1 MDLAALMP
9 FLTIV
14 GGIILVILGFF
25 GLFKAFYIK
34 VPQGTALI
42 VNDMSSQPKVH
53 FTGALVYPVIYKKEF
68 MRISLLTLE
77 VDRRGKDGLI
87 CHDNL
92 RADITVAFYLRVN
105 ETTEDVLKVAKAIG
119 VDRASD
125 HQAVSTLF
133 SAKFSEALKTVGKQL
148 DLATLFEN
156 RQDFRDR
163 IVDVIGKDLN
173 GYALEDVAIDYL
185 EQTPKS
191 ALDPNNIFDSEGI
204 RKITEITAIHNIETN
219 QKERDQELAIQK
231 KNVETRE
238 ASLAL
243 ERQQANAEARQ
254 KREIDNIRARE
265 QAETLR
271 VQEEERLKS
280 EQARIQTQ
288 QEIEI
293 REENRMREVE
303 VAQQNRTRAVA
314 IEEER
319 VSRARELEVVARE
332 REVELQRIEKEKALE
347 EERKNISNVIRE
359 RVAVE
364 KTVAQEEERIK
375 EVREVSEAE
384 RMKKVTVINAEAE
397 AEESLVRQVKK
408 AAADEASAKH
418 RAEEISTMAQAELE
432 ASAKQAES
440 KKRLAEG
447 IEAEHAALGLAEARV
462 RQATAEA
469 EEKEGLV
476 LANITA
482 EKLLAEARGLK
493 EKGLTEAQVME
504 AKAKAEQQQGFAEAK
519 ILEEKLAAQARGEEQ
534 QANAKEKLGLA
545 DAKVLEEK
553 LAAQARGEGQLGSA
567 QAEVIRQR
575 LKAEADGLTDKFKSM
590 DHLSDTARSHEEFR
604 MRLEKEFEQAMA
616 SIDANKEI
624 AREQADVLAAAL
636 SKTNIE
642 IVGGDG
648 SFFNTFSKAL
658 SLGKAVDGFMDK
670 SSFAKENVEKLI
682 NRSKEDKKV
691 DIAALL
697 KNPEVQDLINGF
709 MAAKGAGQLAKTV
722 TAKPIPPT
730 DDQL

>member
-1 MDLAALMP
+1 MDLAFVMP
-9 FLTIV
+9 FLTVV
-14 GGIILVILGFF
+14 GFTILIILGLF

-42 VNDMSSQPKVH
+42 VNDMTSQPKVH

-87 CHDNL
+87 CQDNL

-148 DLATLFEN
+148 ELSKLFED
-156 RQDFRDR
+156 RQNFRDR

-243 ERQQANAEARQ
+243 ERQQADAEARQ

-265 QAETLR
+265 TSETLR
-271 VQEEERLKS
+271 VQEEERLKA

-303 VAQQNRTRAVA
+303 VAQQNRTRAVT
-314 IEEER
+314 IEQER
-319 VSRARELEVVARE
+319 VNRARELEIVARE

-384 RMKKVTVINAEAE
+384 RMRQVTIINAQAE
-397 AEESLVRQVKK
+397 AEESLVRQVKR
-408 AAADEASAKH
+408 AEADESSAKH
-418 RAEEISTMAQAELE
+418 KAEEISTMAKAELE
-432 ASAKQAES
+432 ASVKQAEA

-476 LANITA
+476 LATVTA
-482 EKLLAEARGLK
+482 EKLLAEARGMK

-504 AKAKAEQQQGFAEAK
+504 AKALAQQQQGLAEAK

-545 DAKVLEEK
+545 DAKILEEK

-604 MRLEKEFEQAMA
+604 MRLEKQFEQAMA
-616 SIDANKEI
+616 SIEANKEI

-648 SFFNTFSKAL
+648 NFFNTFSKAL

-682 NRSKEDKKV
+682 NRTQQDKKL
-691 DIAALL
+691 DIASLL

-709 MAAKGAGQLAKTV
+709 MATKGASQLIKDV
-722 TAKPIPPT
+722 TTKS
-730 DDQL
+730 DSSKEE

>member
-1 MDLAALMP
+1 MDLAFVMP
-9 FLTIV
+9 FLTVV
-14 GGIILVILGFF
+14 GFTILIILGLF

-42 VNDMSSQPKVH
+42 VNDMTSQPKVH

-87 CHDNL
+87 CQDNL

-148 DLATLFEN
+148 ELSKLFED
-156 RQDFRDR
+156 RQNFRDR

-243 ERQQANAEARQ
+243 ERQQADAEARQ

-265 QAETLR
+265 TSETLR
-271 VQEEERLKS
+271 VQEEERLKA

-303 VAQQNRTRAVA
+303 VAQQNRTRAVT
-314 IEEER
+314 IEQER
-319 VSRARELEVVARE
+319 VNRARELEIVARE

-384 RMKKVTVINAEAE
+384 RMRQVTVINAQAE

-408 AAADEASAKH
+408 AEADESSAKH
-418 RAEEISTMAQAELE
+418 KAEEISTMAKAELE
-432 ASAKQAES
+432 ASVKQAEA

-476 LANITA
+476 LANVTA
-482 EKLLAEARGLK
+482 EKLLAEARGMK

-504 AKAKAEQQQGFAEAK
+504 AKAQAQQQQGLAEAK

-545 DAKVLEEK
+545 DAKILEEK

-604 MRLEKEFEQAMA
+604 MRLEKQFEQAMA
-616 SIDANKEI
+616 SIEANKEI

-648 SFFNTFSKAL
+648 NFFNTFSKAL

-682 NRSKEDKKV
+682 NRTQQDKKL
-691 DIAALL
+691 DIASLL

-709 MAAKGAGQLAKTV
+709 MATKGASQLVKDV
-722 TAKPIPPT
+722 TTKS
-730 DDQL
+730 DSSKEE

>member
-1 MDLAALMP
+1 MDLAFVMP
-9 FLTIV
+9 FLTIIGCV
-14 GGIILVILGFF
+14 ILVILGLF

-42 VNDMSSQPKVH
+42 VNDMTSQPKVH

-87 CHDNL
+87 CQDNL

-133 SAKFSEALKTVGKQL
+133 SAKFSEALKTVGKQFEL
-148 DLATLFEN
+148 SKLFED
-156 RQDFRDR
+156 RQNFRDR

-185 EQTPKS
+185 EQTSKS

-243 ERQQANAEARQ
+243 ERQQADAEARQ
-254 KREIDNIRARE
+254 QREIDNIRARE
-265 QAETLR
+265 SSETLR
-271 VQEEERLKS
+271 VQEEERLKA

-314 IEEER
+314 IEQER
-319 VSRARELEVVARE
+319 VNRARELEIVARE

-384 RMKKVTVINAEAE
+384 RMRQVTVINAQAE

-408 AAADEASAKH
+408 AEADESSAKH
-418 RAEEISTMAQAELE
+418 KAEEISTMAKAELE
-432 ASAKQAES
+432 ASVKQAEA

-476 LANITA
+476 QANITA
-482 EKLLAEARGLK
+482 EQLLAQARGLK
-493 EKGLTEAQVME
+493 EKGLSEAQVME
-504 AKAKAEQQQGFAEAK
+504 AKAQAQQQQGFAEAK

-545 DAKVLEEK
+545 DAKILEEK

-590 DHLSDTARSHEEFR
+590 DHLSDTARAHEEFR
-604 MRLEKEFEQAMA
+604 MRLEKQFEQAMA
-616 SIDANKEI
+616 SIEANKEI

-648 SFFNTFSKAL
+648 NFFNTFSKAL

-682 NRSKEDKKV
+682 NRTQQDKKLDV
-691 DIAALL
+691 ASLL
-697 KNPEVQDLINGF
+697 KNPEVQELINGF
-709 MAAKGAGQLAKTV
+709 MATKGAGQLIKEV
-722 TAKPIPPT
+722 TAKSDTPKE
-730 DDQL
+730 D